1 MLVKSEKIFNK
12 IFTIPILEKMGLIF
26 SIHKPGEKENPN
38 NFHGIT
44 LSDSL
49 GKLFNTIS
57 HNKLS
62 TKFQNTSTL
71 SPAQAGLC
79 KDRRTSDHSML
90 VAKSKYLYALL
101 TFRKLTIQYRQM
113 D

>member
-1 MLVKSEKIFNK
+1 MLRQTNVGKIGKTFNK
-12 IFTIPILEKMGLIF
+12 IFTIPILEMMKL
-26 SIHKPGEKENPN
+26 N
-38 NFHGIT
+38 GIT

-57 HNKLS
+57 RNKLS

-101 TFRKLTIQYRQM
+101 TFRKLTIQFRQT